1 MSTSQIQATELLCQ
15 LMESNK
21 AEINGKAL
29 LCDEHEVA
37 GQHLLKERVLVLG
50 PTLTWVTCPECGIE
64 VAKIL
69 RTISKNKIRLYCDK
83 CGEIDAGKELEKT
96 YKVNFTHLLNLL
108 GISLNFLPSSTK
120 VIMPDKIWRLGIS
133 EKNRGKPTTWYFARH
148 LQNHAVA
155 KRLLDQLRIDKA
167 AQSANII
174 TCSDLPLPEGSPLT
188 GYRVDNLS
196 AIARISQN
204 CFLFFS
210 DRNDSQ
216 VLPPNDEPLPTTS
229 LRFVRDKG
237 WAFVQ
242 GVKYELEGMQQK
254 ILLCLIDSHTHRLEG
269 NEIGERCGSDAF
281 PFKPSKFFG
290 RNKEVYDIFVNYDRS
305 DKVYELNIT
314 EEDQDWL

>member
-50 PTLTWVTCPECGIE
+50 PTLTWVTCPECGIV

-69 RTISKNKIRLYCDK
+69 RTISKNKIRLYCDE
-83 CGEIDAGKELEKT
+83 CGEIDAGQELEKT
-96 YKVNFTHLLNLL
+96 YKVNFTHLVNLL
-108 GISLNFLPSSTK
+108 GISLNFLPSSKK
-120 VIMPDKIWRLGIS
+120 VIMPEKIWRLGIS
-133 EKNRGKPTTWYFARH
+133 EKNRGKPITWYFARH
-148 LQNHAVA
+148 LHNHAVA

-167 AQSANII
+167 TQSASII

-196 AIARISQN
+196 TIARISQN

-216 VLPPNDEPLPTTS
+216 ALQPIEDPLPTTS

-237 WAFVQ
+237 WAFVN

-254 ILLCLIDSHTHRLEG
+254 ILLCLIDAHTHRLEG
-269 NEIGERCGSDAF
+269 NVIGERCGSDSF
-281 PFKPSKFFG
+281 PFQPSKFFG
-290 RNKEVYDIFVNYDRS
+290 RNNEVYKAFVRYVPS
-305 DKVYELNIT
+305 DKVYELTIT
-314 EEDQDWL
+314 DDDKNWF